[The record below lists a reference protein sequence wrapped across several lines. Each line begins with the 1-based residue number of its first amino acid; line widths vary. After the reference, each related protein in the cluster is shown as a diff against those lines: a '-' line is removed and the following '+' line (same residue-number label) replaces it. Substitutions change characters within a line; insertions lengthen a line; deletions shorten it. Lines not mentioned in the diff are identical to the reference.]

1 MKTFLA
7 IVIGLVKGIAALVV
21 EFPWLKFVGVVFV
34 TFFVGCL
41 YGRRMK
47 AEAPPVRVLQPER
60 VRILPRLRE
69 EPTAVPTL
77 APPLEPVPDEIS
89 TPTLPDAAETFTQ
102 PQAPAAAASAC
113 KPGQACYRP
122 QASRQSS
129 RVGVFGFR
137 RWR

>member
-7 IVIGLVKGIAALVV
+7 ILIGLVKGIAALVV
-21 EFPWLKFVGVVFV
+21 EFPWLKFVAVVFV

-69 EPTAVPTL
+69 EPSAVPTP
-77 APPLEPVPDEIS
+77 APPLEPVPDEIN
-89 TPTLPDAAETFTQ
+89 TLKLPDAAETFTQ
-102 PQAPAAAASAC
+102 PKAAPATTASAC

-129 RVGVFGFR
+129 RGLFR